1 MVTLEKQDTN
11 KSSKCLQ
18 NAYDSFLQGDPENAI
33 RSLNIAFNHVT
44 NTDWSAVDVQR
55 ILRTLSWLYFY
66 TGRYDK
72 VGEQLEE
79 AIRHFNKTFQTN
91 KVALAYLY
99 YNLAESHRRQN
110 QSEQCKVSFLTA
122 LDLLESSVGVDN
134 RSFAMIYERYLE
146 VCINET
152 NEIDFSDDFF
162 EWEDEGSA
170 SGSNHHGS
178 HDDCA
183 DADMEISIDERLEFK
198 AAVAI

>member
-1 MVTLEKQDTN
+1 MVVLETEIN

-18 NAYDSFLQGDPENAI
+18 NAYTAFLEGNPEHAI

-72 VGEQLEE
+72 VEEQLEE
-79 AIRHFNKTFQTN
+79 AIFHFKKTFQTN

-99 YNLAESHRRQN
+99 YNLAESHRRQDRL
-110 QSEQCKVSFLTA
+110 EQCKVSFLTS
-122 LDLLESSVGVDN
+122 LDLLESSVGVEH

-146 VCINET
+146 VCVNESV
-152 NEIDFSDDFF
+152 EIDFSDDFF
-162 EWEDEGSA
+162 ELEDDGSP
-170 SGSNHHGS
+170 SSSIVCGSR
-178 HDDCA
+178 DVI
-183 DADMEISIDERLEFK
+183 MEINTDHQEAAEFK
-198 AAVAI
+198 SVVAL